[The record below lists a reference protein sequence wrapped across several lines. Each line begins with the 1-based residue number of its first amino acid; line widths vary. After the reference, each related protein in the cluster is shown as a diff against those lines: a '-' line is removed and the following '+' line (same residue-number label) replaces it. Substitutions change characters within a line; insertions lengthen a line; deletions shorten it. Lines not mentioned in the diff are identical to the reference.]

1 MDKNLLKALIN
12 NFKGG
17 PVGLGSMGV
26 VISENPK
33 TIEEV
38 YEPFLIKEGYIQRT
52 SRGRIALDKAYIYLN
67 VKKDNQSNIFS

>member
-17 PVGLGSMGV
+17 PVGLDSLGI

-67 VKKDNQSNIFS
+67 IKKDNQSNIF